1 MKSEK
6 AVPDYSWLNAQLNW
20 KSIANVFE
28 EHGRVVI
35 MDFLSASGLKRVLQG
50 IAELD
55 QRALWYQ
62 SVYGDP
68 RGNGFS
74 FSFEQF
80 PLRGVRLNSPLARHL
95 SRNPMP
101 TAERILES
109 PSLEFSEKNFL
120 LEFCKDLD
128 SAKWTTWM
136 QKISGHQLT
145 EGAATLFAS
154 RYRPGDFLSEH
165 DDAMGARRLACTLHL
180 TPSWRPHWG
189 GQLAIL
195 HEETNEVVESIG
207 PGLNQLTL
215 FSVPLRH
222 AVIATSPQAQNDR
235 YAIAGWFNEV
245 QINKKVGKS

>member
-6 AVPDYSWLNAQLNW
+6 TVPGYSWLNARLNW
-20 KSIANVFE
+20 ESIAEVFE
-28 EHGRVVI
+28 AHGRVVI

-50 IAELD
+50 ISELD
-55 QRALWYQ
+55 QRELWYQ
-62 SVYGDP
+62 SVYGNP
-68 RGNGFS
+68 RGAGFS

-80 PLRGVRLNSPLARHL
+80 PLRGVRLDSPLARHL

-101 TAERILES
+101 SDKKILEN
-109 PSLEFSEKNFL
+109 PVLEISKKNFVP
-120 LEFCKDLD
+120 EFCEDLD
-128 SAKWTTWM
+128 SREWTAWM
-136 QKISGHQLT
+136 QKVSGHRLT
-145 EGAATLFAS
+145 PGMATLFAS

-165 DDAMGARRLACTLHL
+165 DDAMGARRLAWTLHL
-180 TPSWRPHWG
+180 TSNWRPHWG

-195 HEETNEVVESIG
+195 DEETNEVVESIG

-222 AVIATSPQAQNDR
+222 AVISTSPHAERDR

-245 QINKKVGKS
+245 R